1 MLGKRGV
8 KESLRQSECLA
19 RHKSSESD
27 YARLESLGCA
37 FGLRRTIKATLPI
50 F

>member
-1 MLGKRGV
+1 MAFMLRTEIDDYIMIKQSAWQS
-8 KESLRQSECLA
+8 SLNQA
-19 RHKSSESD
+19 RF
-27 YARLESLGCA
+27 ESLGCA